1 MATQWK
7 QMGIELMKIVA
18 FKETI
23 ERCHTVLQAKNLD
36 LKYIL
41 TGDDDE
47 IFESNL
53 RCCVGIGAV
62 QIGLVNILKE
72 IEVKPDYLLGISFG
86 EVATAYADGCLTE
99 EEAILSAYFRGLA
112 VTELKALGRT
122 SLIGLN
128 SEELRKVLPEDCDIA
143 TFLDPDA
150 CSIAGPKESVESFTE
165 KMKQENVFSLLIL
178 TSDVPFH
185 TRYVAPVA
193 PKMLENIKTVISE
206 PKKRSDIWVSTSV
219 HPEEWKEPKARTAS
233 AEYFVSNF
241 SGSVYLEQACRY
253 LPKNSVILEIAP
265 HCLLKTTMEKNFPE
279 GKYAGLSFRD
289 SPKTLEVFQN
299 ALKTLSENGVEL
311 NWVKINTVFNG
322 Q

>member
-1 MATQWK
+1 MTSNEKRPLVWFFGGMATQWK

-150 CSIAGPKESVESFTE
+150 
-165 KMKQENVFSLLIL
+165 
-178 TSDVPFH
+178 
-185 TRYVAPVA
+185 YVAPVA